1 MAFTREIQT
10 SLRADFMSSFKD
22 QAANFTISKLPWFSA
37 SDAPKN
43 GGEDELES
51 SLTLSIPSGS
61 GTMDPNTLIKSADV
75 WFPDGSVVLRA
86 SDTLFRAYSG
96 ILALHSSVFKDLFT
110 LPQPL
115 DDSESFDEC
124 PLIALQDGEEE
135 LRDFLRV
142 VHDWSYLYSVSND
155 LSVLL
160 NLLRM
165 STKYD
170 VIPLRARV
178 IQLLATHFPRD
189 PLQHP
194 YLPPTSSYPLLFP
207 LPKDVQ
213 LTIRAANIFRET
225 NALSLIP
232 AALFACCGLSPD
244 SLLGPRAV
252 PDASNSNPTT
262 TSPFGNDTLNTHS
275 HSLSPENLYTVLK
288 ARSTLIL
295 FTRQHIFG
303 YAFTPRDPPTCL
315 TPAICRLARADWAEP
330 INKATSRPGE
340 QDGWINPLSPGTYLA
355 CMTRVACRRCVV
367 ELRESFEKGR
377 KELWEG
383 LPGVFGLD
391 PWERLSVVDV
401 GEENVIA

>member
-1 MAFTREIQT
+1 
-10 SLRADFMSSFKD
+10 
-22 QAANFTISKLPWFSA
+22 
-37 SDAPKN
+37 
-43 GGEDELES
+43 
-51 SLTLSIPSGS
+51 
-61 GTMDPNTLIKSADV
+61 MDPSSLIKSADV
-75 WFPDGSVVLRA
+75 WFPDGSVVLCA
-86 SDTLFRAYSG
+86 GDTLFRVYSG

-115 DDSESFDEC
+115 NDSESFDEC

-142 VHDWSYLYSVSND
+142 VHDWRYVVLKCVGVHDYLRVPRDSYLYSVSND

-178 IQLLATHFPRD
+178 IKLLATHFPRD

-225 NALSLIP
+225 NALSLLP
-232 AALFACCGLSPD
+232 AALFACCGLPPD

-252 PDASNSNPTT
+252 PDASNSNPAT
-262 TSPFGNDTLNTHS
+262 TSPFGNDALNTHS

-303 YAFTPRDPPTCL
+303 YAFTPRDPPACLASATC
-315 TPAICRLARADWAEP
+315 RRARADWAES

-340 QDGWINPLSPGTYLA
+340 QNGWINPLSPGTYLA
-355 CMTRVACRRCVV
+355 CMTRAACRKCVV

-383 LPGVFGLD
+383 LPGVLGLD
-391 PWERLSVVDV
+391 VWERLSVVDV
-401 GEENVIA
+401 GEESVIA